1 MDWDSGLYDQK
12 HAFVA
17 EYGKE
22 LLSYVPDNLEQ
33 AILDVGCGSGTLTVQ
48 LAKLGARV
56 VGVDSSEEMIARAKN
71 ILPEAEF
78 CICNALNMPFTA
90 EFDVIFSNAVF
101 HWIKDHDALLKAIYR
116 AMRDNGKLIC
126 EFGGSRNIAKIEAA
140 FACAYAETG
149 RDYHSEFNF
158 PEVKTFSGLL
168 EKNGFKIELIYD
180 FDRPTPLSDG
190 KMGLRNWLRQFFAS
204 ELQVVSG
211 AELEYILRRVEGL
224 TRHELWNGHEWRADY
239 RRLRAIACK

>member
-1 MDWDSGLYDQK
+1 MERS
-12 HAFVA
+12 
-17 EYGKE
+17 
-22 LLSYVPDNLEQ
+22 
-33 AILDVGCGSGTLTVQ
+33 
-48 LAKLGARV
+48 
-56 VGVDSSEEMIARAKN
+56 
-71 ILPEAEF
+71 
-78 CICNALNMPFTA
+78 
-90 EFDVIFSNAVF
+90 
-101 HWIKDHDALLKAIYR
+101 
-116 AMRDNGKLIC
+116 
-126 EFGGSRNIAKIEAA
+126 
-140 FACAYAETG
+140 
-149 RDYHSEFNF
+149 YHSEFNF

>member
-1 MDWDSGLYDQK
+1 MDWNSRLYNQK
-12 HAFVA
+12 HGFVA

-22 LLSYVPDNLEQ
+22 LLSYIPDNPGQ
-33 AILDVGCGSGTLTVQ
+33 AILDIGCGTGTLTAQ

-56 VGVDSSEEMIARAKN
+56 VGVDSSEEMIARAQN

-78 CICNALNMPFTA
+78 YICDALNMPFTA
-90 EFDVIFSNAVF
+90 EFDVVFSNAVF
-101 HWIKDHDALLKAIYR
+101 HWIKDHDALLKAIYK

-126 EFGGSRNIAKIEAA
+126 EFGGSRNIAKIEHA
-140 FACAYAETG
+140 FARAYAETG
-149 RDYHSEFNF
+149 RGYNHKFNF
-158 PEVKTFSGLL
+158 TEVKAFSDLL

-204 ELQVVSG
+204 ELKAVPP
-211 AELEYILRRVEGL
+211 EEWEYITRRVEDL
-224 TRHELWNGHEWRADY
+224 TRRELWNGHEWRADY

>member
-78 CICNALNMPFTA
+78 CICDALNMPFTA

-126 EFGGSRNIAKIEAA
+126 EFGGSRNIAKI
-140 FACAYAETG
+140 
-149 RDYHSEFNF
+149 
-158 PEVKTFSGLL
+158 
-168 EKNGFKIELIYD
+168 YD

-211 AELEYILRRVEGL
+211 AELEYILRKVEGL

>member
-1 MDWDSGLYDQK
+1 
-12 HAFVA
+12 
-17 EYGKE
+17 
-22 LLSYVPDNLEQ
+22 
-33 AILDVGCGSGTLTVQ
+33 
-48 LAKLGARV
+48 
-56 VGVDSSEEMIARAKN
+56 
-71 ILPEAEF
+71 
-78 CICNALNMPFTA
+78 MPFTA

-180 FDRPTPLSDG
+180 FDRSKGGYIFLSRITEEDLLAG
-190 KMGLRNWLRQFFAS
+190 RL
-204 ELQVVSG
+204 VSPDS
-211 AELEYILRRVEGL
+211 ALNLEVSHSRPVS
-224 TRHELWNGHEWRADY
+224 N
-239 RRLRAIACK
+239 